1 MVNKVLVV
9 IVVVLLAI
17 VALVVAVLL
26 ATGAVRFGGNQVEE
40 VFCTAPDG
48 ELVMCEDLP

>member
-1 MVNKVLVV
+1 MVNKVLVA

-26 ATGAVRFGGNQVEE
+26 ATGAVRLGGSEVEE
-40 VFCTAPDG
+40 VFCTAPNGDI
-48 ELVMCEDLP
+48 VMCEDLP

>member
-17 VALVVAVLL
+17 VALIVAVLV
-26 ATGAVRFGGNQVEE
+26 ATGTVVFGGNQVEE
-40 VFCTAPDG
+40 VFCTAPNGDI
-48 ELVMCEDLP
+48 VMCEDLP